1 MAKENFGQAM
11 NELFGVGK
19 ANGKLEENTEK
30 AAAKTEKVVKET
42 VAPAAP
48 SAEKNY
54 QATVISEG
62 AYFEGTLKAQGD
74 VEIYG
79 IFKGNIESKGNVK
92 IYTDVEG
99 DIIAGDVEILQKAL
113 KGNVTASGKVKIADG
128 SRVNGNVNRESIYCS
143 GNVTGNVT
151 VKETASFDSTAHITG
166 DISAKTLSIS
176 RGAYIDGKIAVAKA

>member
-19 ANGKLEENTEK
+19 ANGKTEEKIEK
-30 AAAKTEKVVKET
+30 VAAKTENVVKET

-48 SAEKNY
+48 TAEKNY

-74 VEIYG
+74 VEI
-79 IFKGNIESKGNVK
+79 
-92 IYTDVEG
+92 
-99 DIIAGDVEILQKAL
+99 LQKAL

-128 SRVNGNVNRESIYCS
+128 SSINGNVNRESIYCS

>member
-19 ANGKLEENTEK
+19 ANGKTEEKTEK
-30 AAAKTEKVVKET
+30 AAAKTENVVKET
-42 VAPAAP
+42 VASAAP

-92 IYTDVEG
+92 TYTDVEG

-113 KGNVTASGKVKIADG
+113 
-128 SRVNGNVNRESIYCS
+128 
-143 GNVTGNVT
+143 
-151 VKETASFDSTAHITG
+151 
-166 DISAKTLSIS
+166 
-176 RGAYIDGKIAVAKA
+176 

>member
-19 ANGKLEENTEK
+19 TNGKTEEKVEK
-30 AAAKTEKVVKET
+30 AAAKTENVVKEA
-42 VAPAAP
+42 VASAAP
-48 SAEKNY
+48 TAEKNY

-74 VEIYG
+74 VEI
-79 IFKGNIESKGNVK
+79 
-92 IYTDVEG
+92 
-99 DIIAGDVEILQKAL
+99 LQKAL

-128 SRVNGNVNRESIYCS
+128 SSINGNVNRESIYCS

>member
-19 ANGKLEENTEK
+19 ANGKTEEKPEK
-30 AAAKTEKVVKET
+30 AAAKTENVVKEA

-48 SAEKNY
+48 TAEKNY

-74 VEIYG
+74 VEI
-79 IFKGNIESKGNVK
+79 
-92 IYTDVEG
+92 
-99 DIIAGDVEILQKAL
+99 LQKAL

-128 SRVNGNVNRESIYCS
+128 SSINGNVNRESIYCS

>member
-1 MAKENFGQAM
+1 MAKENFGRAM

-19 ANGKLEENTEK
+19 ANGKTEEKIEK
-30 AAAKTEKVVKET
+30 ADAKTENVVKET
-42 VAPAAP
+42 VASVAP
-48 SAEKNY
+48 TAEKNY

-74 VEIYG
+74 VEI
-79 IFKGNIESKGNVK
+79 
-92 IYTDVEG
+92 
-99 DIIAGDVEILQKAL
+99 LQKAL

-128 SRVNGNVNRESIYCS
+128 SSINGNVNRESIYCS

>member
-1 MAKENFGQAM
+1 MAKENFGRAM

-19 ANGKLEENTEK
+19 SNGKPEEKTEK
-30 AAAKTEKVVKET
+30 AAVKTENVIKET
-42 VAPAAP
+42 VVSAAAP
-48 SAEKNY
+48 AEKNY
-54 QATVISEG
+54 QVTVISEG

-79 IFKGNIESKGNVK
+79 VFKGNIESKGNVK

-99 DIIAGDVEILQKAL
+99 DIVAGDVEILQKAV
-113 KGNVTASGKVKIADG
+113 KGNVTASGKIKVADG
-128 SRVNGNVNRESIYCS
+128 SAINGNVNRESIYCS
-143 GNVTGNVT
+143 GNVTGNIS
-151 VKETASFDSTAHITG
+151 VKETASFDSTAHIVG

>member
-19 ANGKLEENTEK
+19 ANGKTEEKPEK
-30 AAAKTEKVVKET
+30 AAAKTENVVKET

-48 SAEKNY
+48 TAEKNY

-79 IFKGNIESKGNVK
+79 IFKGNVK

-128 SRVNGNVNRESIYCS
+128 SSINGNVNRESIYCS

>member
-1 MAKENFGQAM
+1 M
-11 NELFGVGK
+11 
-19 ANGKLEENTEK
+19 
-30 AAAKTEKVVKET
+30 
-42 VAPAAP
+42 
-48 SAEKNY
+48 
-54 QATVISEG
+54 
-62 AYFEGTLKAQGD
+62 KAQGD

-113 KGNVTASGKVKIADG
+113 KGDVTASGKVKIADG
-128 SRVNGNVNRESIYCS
+128 SSINGNVNRESIYCS

>member
-19 ANGKLEENTEK
+19 ANGKTEEKIEK
-30 AAAKTEKVVKET
+30 AAAKTENVVKEA
-42 VAPAAP
+42 VASAAP

-74 VEIYG
+74 VEI
-79 IFKGNIESKGNVK
+79 
-92 IYTDVEG
+92 
-99 DIIAGDVEILQKAL
+99 LQKAL

-128 SRVNGNVNRESIYCS
+128 SSINGNVNRESIYCS

-176 RGAYIDGKIAVAKA
+176 RGAYIDGKITVAKA

>member
-19 ANGKLEENTEK
+19 TNGKTEEKIEK
-30 AAAKTEKVVKET
+30 AAAKTENVVKEA
-42 VAPAAP
+42 VVSAAP

-74 VEIYG
+74 VEI
-79 IFKGNIESKGNVK
+79 
-92 IYTDVEG
+92 
-99 DIIAGDVEILQKAL
+99 LQKAL
-113 KGNVTASGKVKIADG
+113 KGNVTASGKVKVADG

>member
-19 ANGKLEENTEK
+19 ANGKTEEKPEK
-30 AAAKTEKVVKET
+30 AAAKTENIVKET

-74 VEIYG
+74 VEI
-79 IFKGNIESKGNVK
+79 
-92 IYTDVEG
+92 
-99 DIIAGDVEILQKAL
+99 LQKAL

-128 SRVNGNVNRESIYCS
+128 SSINGNVNRESIYCS

>member
-1 MAKENFGQAM
+1 M

-19 ANGKLEENTEK
+19 ANGKTEEKIEK
-30 AAAKTEKVVKET
+30 ADAKTENVVKEA

-48 SAEKNY
+48 TAEKNY

-92 IYTDVEG
+92 TYTDVEG

-113 KGNVTASGKVKIADG
+113 K
-128 SRVNGNVNRESIYCS
+128 GNVNRESIYCS

>member
-19 ANGKLEENTEK
+19 TNGKTEEKVEK
-30 AAAKTEKVVKET
+30 AVAKTENVVKET
-42 VAPAAP
+42 V
-48 SAEKNY
+48 EKNY

-92 IYTDVEG
+92 TYTDVEG

-128 SRVNGNVNRESIYCS
+128 SSINGNVNRESIYCS